1 MFLIILR
8 YKKSLAEVDRF
19 VLEHRAFLEQ
29 HYASGHFL
37 LSGRQEPR
45 DGGVIL
51 ANASTR
57 SEIDGIVGQDPF
69 YRENIAAYEIIEFLP
84 SMAATA
90 LAHLKAP

>member
-8 YKKSLAEVDRF
+8 YKKSLVEVDIF
-19 VLEHRAFLEQ
+19 VPEHRAFLVR

-57 SEIDGIVGQDPF
+57 SEIDGIICQDPF

-84 SMAATA
+84 SMAATE